1 MRLFIAPKRDVAL
14 SISVALGGPS
24 QPNGASFKLDGD
36 EDEVTWLAGHLLRL
50 GNPQEFDERYETWS
64 LDDLPMNWPI
74 SYLPDDRHQHQLAAV
89 IELAKQADELVNAGD
104 PDPEGQRLV
113 DEIIEYAGLESKPMA
128 RLLIND
134 NNPMAI
140 LKASLSMRSNKD
152 YRGLSLSALARSVCD
167 QRYGFN
173 LTRTYTLLA
182 RQQGY
187 IGVLSVGRVQTP
199 VLGLIVARDKAHQS
213 HTPVTYYE
221 VVADIQIR
229 NQLIRCQYV
238 PDQNQCNEESQV
250 DLQIDFVTEATATPD
265 IPSAV
270 FDMATAKKITA
281 DVNDKPASLES
292 ATTQTVN
299 LAPPLP
305 HSLLSLQ
312 AEAAGQY
319 GYKPGRVHEIAQKL
333 RDELMAITYHRSDSR
348 YLSNERFR
356 EAPALLDALS
366 AHYPEMTS
374 GCDKA
379 QRSQAFNSDR
389 VTAHHAIIPTLNVP
403 SPDSLDEDETRIYEL
418 ITRAYAAQFHKE
430 AINRVTTLVFAINGH
445 QFSAMGEVSQVF
457 GWRELFDDNYV
468 LEAAQDSEYVEFNT
482 PVERRDLE
490 AITRFD
496 YGKVAVTQVLT
507 KTTSAPACYTMKTLL
522 QDLTKVAQ
530 YVTDPVV
537 KKLLLEKDSAKQ
549 DEAGGIGTPATRD
562 KHIETLFVRRFVTE
576 EDGSIVSTAIGRDFH
591 DALPDFAVKPDMT
604 ALWHEKQKQ
613 IESGAMDYKVFI
625 SDVDTIIAG
634 EVDRAKQAGLNIKV
648 KSISCPSCTTGHL
661 VLRTSKAKKQF
672 WGCSTFPECRAT
684 FSDVKGRPEIK

>member
-14 SISVALGGPS
+14 SISIALGGPS
-24 QPNGASFKLDGD
+24 QPSGASFKLDD
-36 EDEVTWLAGHLLRL
+36 DEVTWLAGHLLRL
-50 GNPQEFDERYETWS
+50 GNPQEYDERYETWS

-74 SYLPDDRHQHQLAAV
+74 SYLPDDRHQHQLTAV

-140 LKASLSMRSNKD
+140 LKASLSMRNNND

-173 LTRTYTLLA
+173 LTRAYTLLA

-199 VLGLIVARDKAHQS
+199 VLGLIVARDKAHQA
-213 HTPVTYYE
+213 HLPVTYYE
-221 VVADIQIR
+221 LVTDIQIR
-229 NQLIRCQYV
+229 NQWVRCHYLPNSIQST
-238 PDQNQCNEESQV
+238 DESLA
-250 DLQIDFVTEATATPD
+250 DNQIDFVSESTA
-265 IPSAV
+265 IPNNPTAV
-270 FDMATAKKITA
+270 TDQALAKTIS
-281 DVNDKPASLES
+281 VGVIGKPASLES
-292 ATTQTVN
+292 TITQEIN
-299 LAPPLP
+299 IPPPLP

-319 GYKPGRVHEIAQKL
+319 GYKPGRVHEVAQKL

-366 AHYPEMTS
+366 AHYPELTA
-374 GCDKA
+374 GCNKA
-379 QRSQAFNSDR
+379 QRSQAFNSEK
-389 VTAHHAIIPTLNVP
+389 VTAHHAIIPTLNIP
-403 SPDSLDEDETRIYEL
+403 SPDSLDADEKRIYEL

-430 AINRVTTLVFAINGH
+430 AINRVTTLVFAIDGH
-445 QFSAMGEVSQVF
+445 QFIASGEVSKAH
-457 GWRELFDDNYV
+457 GWRALFGDDYTMEDV
-468 LEAAQDSEYVEFNT
+468 D
-482 PVERRDLE
+482 ERYNDRGLNFPIESRDLE

-496 YGKVAVTQVLT
+496 HGKVTAAEVSAI
-507 KTTSAPACYTMKTLL
+507 TTEASARYTMKTLL

-562 KHIETLFVRRFVTE
+562 KHIETLFTRRFVTE
-576 EDGSIVSTAIGRDFH
+576 EDGYIVSTAIGRDFH

-604 ALWHEKQKQ
+604 ALWHDKQKQ
-613 IESGAMDYKVFI
+613 IEAGVMDYQTFI
-625 SDVDTIIAG
+625 SDVDTIISQ
-634 EVDRAKQAGLNIKV
+634 EIERAKRVGLNIKV
-648 KSISCPSCTTGHL
+648 KGISCPSCTSGHL
-661 VLRTSKAKKQF
+661 VLRTSKANKQF

-684 FSDVKGRPEIK
+684 FSDVKGKPEIK